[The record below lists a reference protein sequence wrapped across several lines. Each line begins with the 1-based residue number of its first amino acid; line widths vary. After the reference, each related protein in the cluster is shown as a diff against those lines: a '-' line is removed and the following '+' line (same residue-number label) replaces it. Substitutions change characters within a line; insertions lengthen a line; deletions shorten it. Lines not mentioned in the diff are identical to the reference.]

1 MNGRTFSWLEGAF
14 YNSNTNHTH
23 PTTEQDYNS
32 DEASFNISTNDPL
45 VIKKNILG
53 SNVIFLATK
62 IDEEWTNNIFNEFIY
77 DIFIELVFNQIVVNE
92 S

>member
-1 MNGRTFSWLEGAF
+1 MKYLSNNSKAF
-14 YNSNTNHTH
+14 QVYRFY
-23 PTTEQDYNS
+23 ELKDYNS

-62 IDEEWTNNIFNEFIY
+62 IDGEWTNNIFNEFIY